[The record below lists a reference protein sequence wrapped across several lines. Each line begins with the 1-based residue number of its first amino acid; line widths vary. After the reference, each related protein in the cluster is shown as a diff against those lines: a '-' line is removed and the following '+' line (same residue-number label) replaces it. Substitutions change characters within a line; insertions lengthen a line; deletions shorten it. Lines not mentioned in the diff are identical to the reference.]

1 VKRSVFAEKLDPA
14 QIQPLIDA
22 SAKYGAIAST
32 FPAIDLI
39 APEAR

>member
-1 VKRSVFAEKLDPA
+1 VYAEKLDPA
-14 QIQPLIDA
+14 MIQPLIDA
-22 SAKYGAIAST
+22 SAKYGAISAP